1 MPQLSPK
8 AKPFVPCVDEWES
21 INSTLSKAHI
31 LYNNHVN
38 IHEICWQL
46 TVFPINKNNNTI

>member
-8 AKPFVPCVDEWES
+8 SKPFVPCVDEWES
-21 INSTLSKAHI
+21 IYNTLNKAHI
-31 LYNNHVN
+31 IYNTNIN

-46 TVFPINKNNNTI
+46 TMANIPNTRS